1 MIRGFKMKKL
11 SALLLLVIILIG
23 TLMGCN
29 QKDEFV
35 KVASITYT
43 FEGKSITEKSKA
55 YLGLGE
61 AEEITYEG
69 YYSGTLSTYRLD
81 DKPRSVYLSRDQKE
95 VDNIQGLND
104 SHKGEYVYYYKQT
117 GVREYRYYRAK
128 LVGLYHSYVYVKV
141 VDDDT
146 IVISSSKGKT
156 TYTVSSY
163 SITEFSD

>member
-1 MIRGFKMKKL
+1 MKKL

-23 TLMGCN
+23 TLTGCS

-61 AEEITYEG
+61 AEEITDEE
-69 YYSGTLSTYRLD
+69 YYFGTLSTYRLD

-95 VDNIQGLND
+95 IDDIQGLND
-104 SHKGEYVYYYKQT
+104 SHKGEYVYYYVQT
-117 GVREYRYYRAK
+117 GRQYKYYKAE
-128 LVGLYHSYVYVKV
+128 LLGLYYSYVYVKV

-146 IVISSSKGKT
+146 IVIDSSKGKT

-163 SITEFSD
+163 SITEFND

>member
-1 MIRGFKMKKL
+1 MKKL

-104 SHKGEYVYYYKQT
+104 SHKGEYVYYYEHC
-117 GVREYRYYRAK
+117 GYAGIMWYE
-128 LVGLYHSYVYVKV
+128 
-141 VDDDT
+141 
-146 IVISSSKGKT
+146 
-156 TYTVSSY
+156 
-163 SITEFSD
+163 

>member
-1 MIRGFKMKKL
+1 MKKL
-11 SALLLLVIILIG
+11 SLLLLVILLIG
-23 TLMGCN
+23 SLAGCSRN
-29 QKDEFV
+29 DDFV

-43 FEGKSITEKSKA
+43 FEGEKITEKSHA

-61 AEEITYEG
+61 EEEITYEM

-81 DKPRSVYLSRDQKE
+81 DKPRFIYLSRDQKE

>member
-1 MIRGFKMKKL
+1 MKKL
-11 SALLLLVIILIG
+11 SLLLLVILLIG
-23 TLMGCN
+23 TLAGCSRN
-29 QKDEFV
+29 DDFV

-43 FEGKSITEKSKA
+43 FEGEKITEKSYA

-61 AEEITYEG
+61 EEKITYEM

-81 DKPRSVYLSRDQKE
+81 DKPRSIYLSRDQKE

-104 SHKGEYVYYYKQT
+104 SHKGEYIYYYKQT
-117 GVREYRYYRAK
+117 GIQEYQYYRAK

-146 IVISSSKGKT
+146 IIISSSKGKT